1 MHRCR
6 HGKAPQYLVDCCT
19 RVTDVVGR
27 QPLRSATQQMMVVP
41 RHRLSTVGR
50 RAFAVQSPMVWY
62 SLPDDLRAQ
71 QDYESFRQHLKTW
84 LSPATSVP
92 SALETSWQLRYVNSH
107 LPLSLP
113 LQEVWS
119 KLKRAVK
126 QHMVE
131 TETKRCDYT
140 RGPCSPCLVQS
151 VPEWTA
157 SVMQVLSFPHN
168 SLPKTHYRHSSSTAS
183 HLSQHTINI
192 GTLHTAT
199 LIDWARFN
207 VPPNTL

>member
-1 MHRCR
+1 MDSLPWFTALTLYSLDISAQMSPFTVR
-6 HGKAPQYLVDCCT
+6 HSLYKAPWSGTLCRMTSVHSRT
-19 RVTDVVGR
+19 MS
-27 QPLRSATQQMMVVP
+27 PLDSIWKP
-41 RHRLSTVGR
+41 G
-50 RAFAVQSPMVWY
+50 F
-62 SLPDDLRAQ
+62 
-71 QDYESFRQHLKTW
+71 
-84 LSPATSVP
+84 SPATSVP
-92 SALETSWQLRYVNSH
+92 SALETSWQLRYGNSH

-113 LQEVWS
+113 LQEVWR